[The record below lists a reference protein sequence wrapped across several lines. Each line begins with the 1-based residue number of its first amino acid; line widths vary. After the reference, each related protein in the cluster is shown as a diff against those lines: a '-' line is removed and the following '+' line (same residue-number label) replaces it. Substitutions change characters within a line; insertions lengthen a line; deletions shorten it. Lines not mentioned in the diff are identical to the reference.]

1 MNYIITAKPMQLPIY
16 PDRPETRPVSPV
28 ADSAS
33 EFSDASKQSPSTYVY
48 RGELLEAV
56 ANDRRY
62 RPQLNLQID
71 PDNRRA
77 IDTYQRVASDP
88 PLMGRLLDGFI

>member
-1 MNYIITAKPMQLPIY
+1 MIYITTANPTQLPIY
-16 PDRPETRPVSPV
+16 PDRPETRPVASIS
-28 ADSAS
+28 DSAS
-33 EFSDASKQSPSTYVY
+33 EFRDASKQPPSTYVY

-88 PLMGRLLDGFI
+88 PLMGRLVDGFI